1 MERIGEIMPRTRKN
15 HPPALKAKVAIE
27 AIRGQRTI
35 SEIAQQ
41 FSVHPNLVSV
51 WKRQALDL
59 MVELF
64 TPHSTTPADNN
75 DVEKEE
81 LYRQIGQMK
90 VEMDF
95 LKKTLG
101 RVD

>member
-1 MERIGEIMPRTRKN
+1 MPRTRKN
-15 HPPALKAKVAIE
+15 HPAKLKAKVAIE
-27 AIRGQRTI
+27 AIEGQRTI

-41 FSVHPNLVSV
+41 YGVHPNLVSS
-51 WKRQALDL
+51 WKRQAIEL
-59 MVELF
+59 MPELF
-64 TPHSTTPADNN
+64 SPQPVDSGSES
-75 DVEKEE
+75 DVEKQE

>member
-1 MERIGEIMPRTRKN
+1 MPRTRKN
-15 HPPALKAKVAIE
+15 HPAKLKAKVAIE
-27 AIRGQRTI
+27 AIEGQRTI

-41 FSVHPNLVSV
+41 YGVHPNLVSS
-51 WKRQALDL
+51 WKRQAIEL
-59 MVELF
+59 MPELF
-64 TPHSTTPADNN
+64 TPQAVDSGSDS
-75 DVEKEE
+75 DIEKQE

>member
-1 MERIGEIMPRTRKN
+1 MPRTRKN
-15 HPPALKAKVAIE
+15 HPAKLKAKVAIE
-27 AIRGQRTI
+27 AIEGQRTI

-41 FSVHPNLVSV
+41 YGVHPNLVSS
-51 WKRQALDL
+51 WKRQAIEL
-59 MVELF
+59 MPELF
-64 TPHSTTPADNN
+64 SSQPVDSGSESDA
-75 DVEKEE
+75 EKQE

>member
-1 MERIGEIMPRTRKN
+1 MPRTRKN
-15 HPPALKAKVAIE
+15 HPAKLKAKVAIE
-27 AIRGQRTI
+27 AIEGQRTI

-41 FSVHPNLVSV
+41 YGVHPNLVSS
-51 WKRQALDL
+51 WKRQAIEL
-59 MVELF
+59 MPELF
-64 TPHSTTPADNN
+64 SPQSVDSGSESEA
-75 DVEKEE
+75 EKQE

>member
-1 MERIGEIMPRTRKN
+1 MPRTRKT
-15 HPPALKAKVAIE
+15 HPAKLKAKVAIE
-27 AIRGQRTI
+27 AIEGQRTI

-41 FSVHPNLVSV
+41 YGVHPNLVSS
-51 WKRQALDL
+51 WKRQAIEL
-59 MVELF
+59 MPELF
-64 TPHSTTPADNN
+64 APHAADASSEL
-75 DVEKEE
+75 DVEKQE

-101 RVD
+101 RLD

>member
-1 MERIGEIMPRTRKN
+1 MPRTRKN
-15 HPPALKAKVAIE
+15 HPAKLKAKVAIE
-27 AIRGQRTI
+27 AIEGQRTI

-41 FSVHPNLVSV
+41 YGVHPNLVSS
-51 WKRQALDL
+51 WKRQAIEL
-59 MVELF
+59 MPELF
-64 TPHSTTPADNN
+64 TPQSVDSASESDS
-75 DVEKEE
+75 EKQE

>member
-1 MERIGEIMPRTRKN
+1 MPRTRKS
-15 HPPALKAKVAIE
+15 HPAKLKAKVAIE
-27 AIRGQRTI
+27 AIEGQRTI

-41 FSVHPNLVSV
+41 YGVHPNLVSS
-51 WKRQALDL
+51 WKRQAIEL
-59 MVELF
+59 MPELF
-64 TPHSTTPADNN
+64 TPQAAGVPSESD
-75 DVEKEE
+75 DEKQE

-101 RVD
+101 RID

>member
-1 MERIGEIMPRTRKN
+1 MPRTRKN
-15 HPPALKAKVAIE
+15 HPAKLKAKVAIE
-27 AIRGQRTI
+27 AIEGQRTI

-41 FSVHPNLVSV
+41 YGVHPNLVSS
-51 WKRQALDL
+51 WKRQAIEL
-59 MVELF
+59 MPELF
-64 TPHSTTPADNN
+64 SPQSVDSGDES
-75 DVEKEE
+75 DVEKQE

>member
-1 MERIGEIMPRTRKN
+1 MPRTRKN
-15 HPPALKAKVAIE
+15 HPAKLKAKVAIE
-27 AIRGQRTI
+27 AIEGQRTI

-41 FSVHPNLVSV
+41 YGVHPNLVFS
-51 WKRQALDL
+51 WKRQAIEL
-59 MVELF
+59 MPELF
-64 TPHSTTPADNN
+64 SPQTVDSGSEADA
-75 DVEKEE
+75 EKQE

>member
-1 MERIGEIMPRTRKN
+1 MPRTRKN
-15 HPPALKAKVAIE
+15 HPAKLKAKVAIE
-27 AIRGQRTI
+27 ALEGQRTI

-41 FSVHPNLVSV
+41 YGVHPNLVSS
-51 WKRQALDL
+51 WKRQAIEL
-59 MVELF
+59 MPELF
-64 TPHSTTPADNN
+64 TPQSVDSASESDS
-75 DVEKEE
+75 EKQER
-81 LYRQIGQMK
+81 YRQIGQMK

>member
-1 MERIGEIMPRTRKN
+1 MPRTRKK
-15 HPPALKAKVAIE
+15 HPAKLKAKVAIE
-27 AIRGQRTI
+27 AIEGQRTI

-41 FSVHPNLVSV
+41 YGVHPNLVSS
-51 WKRQALDL
+51 WKRQAIEL
-59 MVELF
+59 MPELF
-64 TPHSTTPADNN
+64 NPQSADSGNES
-75 DVEKEE
+75 DSEKQE

>member
-1 MERIGEIMPRTRKN
+1 MPRTRKN

-27 AIRGQRTI
+27 AIRGQRTV

-41 FSVHPNLVSV
+41 FSVHPNLVSS
-51 WKRQALDL
+51 WKRQAMDL
-59 MVELF
+59 MPELF
-64 TPHSTTPADNN
+64 APHSVEPANRI

-101 RVD
+101 GVD

>member
-1 MERIGEIMPRTRKN
+1 MPRTRKN
-15 HPPALKAKVAIE
+15 HPAKLKAKVAIE
-27 AIRGQRTI
+27 AIEGQRTI

-41 FSVHPNLVSV
+41 YGVHPNLVSS
-51 WKRQALDL
+51 WKRQAIEL
-59 MVELF
+59 MPELF
-64 TPHSTTPADNN
+64 SPQSADSGSES
-75 DVEKEE
+75 DVEKQE

>member
-1 MERIGEIMPRTRKN
+1 MPQTRKN
-15 HPPALKAKVAIE
+15 HPPKLKAKVAIE
-27 AIRGQRTI
+27 AIEGQRTI

-41 FSVHPNLVSV
+41 YGVHPNLVSS
-51 WKRQALDL
+51 WKRQAIEL
-59 MVELF
+59 MPELF
-64 TPHSTTPADNN
+64 APQAAGVASELD
-75 DVEKEE
+75 DEKQE

-101 RVD
+101 QLD

>member
-1 MERIGEIMPRTRKN
+1 MPRTRKN
-15 HPPALKAKVAIE
+15 HPAKLKAKVAIE
-27 AIRGQRTI
+27 AIEGQRTI
-35 SEIAQQ
+35 SEIAQRYG
-41 FSVHPNLVSV
+41 VHPNLVSS
-51 WKRQALDL
+51 WKRQAIEL
-59 MVELF
+59 MPELF
-64 TPHSTTPADNN
+64 TPQSVDSASESDS
-75 DVEKEE
+75 EKQE

>member
-1 MERIGEIMPRTRKN
+1 MPRTRKN
-15 HPPALKAKVAIE
+15 HPAKLKAKVAIE
-27 AIRGQRTI
+27 AIEGQRTI

-41 FSVHPNLVSV
+41 YGVHPNLVSS
-51 WKRQALDL
+51 WKRQAIEL
-59 MVELF
+59 MPELF
-64 TPHSTTPADNN
+64 SPQSVDSGSES
-75 DVEKEE
+75 DVEKQE